1 MSALSKILSDMY
13 TQAIKHLNAPAK
25 RTLRNGLT
33 IAMRLDP
40 PLPGGERDGVR
51 DETWGNDLGDL
62 HLAIYRHKQTASSL
76 EMKIILQNLPP
87 HPYNPF
93 NPFKKSVVSPTPAAN
108 TTATSQSGNYQ
119 KKNPNRVLYDRNPS
133 HPNRVLYDRDPCT
146 V

>member
-1 MSALSKILSDMY
+1 MSALSKTLSDMY
-13 TQAIKHLNAPAK
+13 AQAINHPNAPAK

-33 IAMRLDP
+33 IAMRFDP
-40 PLPGGERDGVR
+40 ALLPTDS
-51 DETWGNDLGDL
+51 DLGDL

-93 NPFKKSVVSPTPAAN
+93 NPFKKSVISPTPTAN

-119 KKNPNRVLYDRNPS
+119 KKNPWNPS
-133 HPNRVLYDRDPCT
+133 HPCDPCT